1 MLMMPEKCVGSG
13 TRANSNVRLR
23 RDSGVFFSPSKI
35 QHEEP
40 ECREIFETGNL
51 V

>member
-23 RDSGVFFSPSKI
+23 RDSGVFFSSSKI
-35 QHEEP
+35 QHAEP
-40 ECREIFETGNL
+40 EYREIFETGNL